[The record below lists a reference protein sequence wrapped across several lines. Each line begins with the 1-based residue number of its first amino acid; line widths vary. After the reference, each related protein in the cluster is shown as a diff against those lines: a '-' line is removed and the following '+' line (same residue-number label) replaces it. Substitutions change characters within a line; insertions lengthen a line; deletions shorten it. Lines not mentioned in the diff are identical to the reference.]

1 MIQILIRN
9 CHVILYMFLFIY
21 RTRLDICHKCM
32 TVADIATSS
41 YRYCNKH
48 APSDLDN
55 SFKLSYPIK

>member
-48 APSDLDN
+48 APSDLDKVSN
-55 SFKLSYPIK
+55 FHIP